1 MYNSPEIKQK
11 PRERKREG
19 GRDEGEKGRQKEK
32 KKKGRKW
39 GVKDG
44 GGRKDKE
51 GKEAIPLWWGV
62 RGDVFSTI
70 FWLDKDPWVWKP
82 VYPALIAVMK
92 SSSEERHPKVF
103 ETRLQPPLVIWFCK
117 KHTCWQIIFNSS
129 KKRSG
134 SYGNLN
140 LFQGWDGKES
150 IHDTSY

>member
-11 PRERKREG
+11 PRERKSEG
-19 GRDEGEKGRQKEK
+19 GRREKRGDREEK

-44 GGRKDKE
+44 GRRKDKGGTE
-51 GKEAIPLWWGV
+51 VIPLWGSV
-62 RGDVFSTI
+62 CSTV
-70 FWLDKDPWVWKP
+70 FWLDKDTWVWKP
-82 VYPALIAVMK
+82 VSPVLIAVMK

-117 KHTCWQIIFNSS
+117 KHACWQITFNSS